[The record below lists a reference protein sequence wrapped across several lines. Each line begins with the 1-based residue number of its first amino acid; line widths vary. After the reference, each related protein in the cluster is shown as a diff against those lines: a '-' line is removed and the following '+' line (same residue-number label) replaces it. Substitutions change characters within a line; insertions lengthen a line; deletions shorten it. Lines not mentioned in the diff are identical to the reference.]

1 MLKKWLVFALG
12 VGILLAACSPQAQ
25 VPSTQQIPTVVAQ
38 ALPPEVAQ
46 NIQNQISQLLG
57 VPLESIQVQTVE
69 KKEWPDGCLG
79 LGKSGEVCTQAVTPG
94 WLLAF
99 SINGTTYRFRANDT
113 GTTVRQEQ

>member
-1 MLKKWLVFALG
+1 MLKKWIIIALG
-12 VGILLAACSPQAQ
+12 AATLLAACSSGAQ
-25 VPSTQQIPTVVAQ
+25 VPSTQEIPTAVAQ

-57 VPLESIQVQTVE
+57 VPLESVQVQTVE

-79 LGKSGEVCTQAVTPG
+79 LGKPGEVCTQAVTPG

-99 SINGTTYRFRANDT
+99 SVNGTTYRFRANDT